1 MGGEVLRRG
10 VSDHFI
16 MAKDLDTLM
25 PMECTYDLRVHPGN
39 GRELCRPVRFVVRPG
54 DPGSVVAGAPR
65 RGSHPPAPRYLL
77 QNWGKPAL
85 RPALPKAHSPP
96 GPPTQLHTH
105 PLPSPPPT

>member
-1 MGGEVLRRG
+1 MWDEVQANIRCDPMGGEVLRRG

-54 DPGSVVAGAPR
+54 DPGSVVAGPLGREAHR
-65 RGSHPPAPRYLL
+65 QAPRYLL
-77 QNWGKPAL
+77 KIWEEA
-85 RPALPKAHSPP
+85 ALPPP
-96 GPPTQLHTH
+96 LHK
-105 PLPSPPPT
+105 